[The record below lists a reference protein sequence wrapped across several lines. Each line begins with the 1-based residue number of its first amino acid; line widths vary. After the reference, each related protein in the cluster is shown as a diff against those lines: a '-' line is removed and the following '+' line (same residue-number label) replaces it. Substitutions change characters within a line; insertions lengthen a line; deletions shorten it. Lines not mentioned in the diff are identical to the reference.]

1 LPFIY
6 LQIMSI
12 EQVEEYIA
20 TADLTGLEQLLAQN
34 PKLATALTSQR
45 VSPLMLSCYYK
56 KPNVTELLLKYTG
69 ELTVFE
75 AAAAG
80 KLDLIANLV
89 YDSPNSLDDYADDGF
104 TPLGLAC
111 YFGHYDVA
119 RYLVLKG
126 ADVNRP
132 SNNGFQVYPLH
143 SACAGNYTQIA
154 RMLVENGAL
163 VNVKQQAGATP
174 LHSAAQN
181 GNLELL
187 ILLLE
192 NGAEINTRMEG
203 GKLPA
208 DLAREK
214 GFDEIAEILE

>member
-1 LPFIY
+1 
-6 LQIMSI
+6 MSI
-12 EQVEEYIA
+12 ELLEEYIA
-20 TADLTGLEQLLAQN
+20 SADLEGLNDLLVQN
-34 PKLATALTSQR
+34 PALAKTKTSQQ

-56 KPNVTELLLKYTG
+56 KPEVTALLLKYVD
-69 ELTVFE
+69 EISLFE
-75 AAAAG
+75 AAAVG
-80 KLDLIANLV
+80 KFDVVAHLLYTHPDAVN
-89 YDSPNSLDDYADDGF
+89 DYADDGF

-111 YFGHYDVA
+111 YFGQFEVA

-126 ADVNRP
+126 ADVNLP
-132 SNNGFQVYPLH
+132 SDNGFRVFPIH
-143 SACAGNYTQIA
+143 SAAAGSYTEIA
-154 RMLVENGAL
+154 RMLIDNGAN
-163 VNVKQQAGATP
+163 VNVKQQAGTTP

-192 NGAEINTRMEG
+192 NGADTEVRMEG

-214 GFDEIAEILE
+214 GFKEIAEILE

>member
-1 LPFIY
+1 
-6 LQIMSI
+6 MS
-12 EQVEEYIA
+12 VELLERCI
-20 TADLTGLEQLLAQN
+20 TDADLPGLNDLLTQDPA
-34 PKLATALTSQR
+34 LATQMTSHK

-56 KPNVTELLLKYTG
+56 RPEVTALLLKYVDAIS
-69 ELTVFE
+69 LFE

-80 KLDLIANLV
+80 KFDVVAHLVFNHPDAVNL
-89 YDSPNSLDDYADDGF
+89 YADDGF

-111 YFGHYDVA
+111 YFGQFEVA

-126 ADVNRP
+126 ADVNQP
-132 SNNGFQVYPLH
+132 SNNGFNVYPLH
-143 SACAGNYTQIA
+143 SATAGNYTNIA
-154 RMLVENGAL
+154 RMLIENGAN
-163 VNVKQQAGATP
+163 VNVTQKAGLTP
-174 LHSAAQN
+174 LHSAAQH

-192 NGAEINTRMEG
+192 NGAEFNIRMEG

-214 GFDEIAEILE
+214 GFDDIADILD